1 MGLFSERLADSI
13 RKSID
18 SLYGLV
24 ELLEDE
30 HRALRG
36 NDMPAVARLAR
47 DKSSGLQVLSDLLG
61 ELRLRSWPE
70 QLPVAE
76 LQGLLERCQQQNRR
90 NGILMNL
97 MAAQR
102 QADHAQLGLSCEGY
116 GRSGLS
122 ALRADSRRIASA

>member
-1 MGLFSERLADSI
+1 MGLFSEHLALSI
-13 RKSID
+13 RQSID

-24 ELLEDE
+24 ELLDDE
-30 HRALRG
+30 HAALRSS
-36 NDMPAVARLAR
+36 DIQAVARLSR
-47 DKSSGLQVLSDLLG
+47 DKAAGLTALSGLLT

-70 QLPVAE
+70 ELPVAE
-76 LQGLLERCQQQNRR
+76 LQGLLDRCQQQNRR

-102 QADHAQLGLSCEGY
+102 QADHGQLGLSSDGY
-116 GRSGLS
+116 GRSGMT

>member
-1 MGLFSERLADSI
+1 MGLFSEHLADSI

-30 HRALRG
+30 HAALRSS
-36 NDMPAVARLAR
+36 DMQAVSRLAR
-47 DKSSGLQVLSDLLG
+47 DKSAGLHVLSDLLA

-90 NGILMNL
+90 NGVLMNM

-102 QADHAQLGLSCEGY
+102 QADHGQLGLNCEGY